1 MERYLIEQLEAH
13 NGVVEALKTQ
23 SAQIAAAIS
32 LCVTALGSGNKIL
45 LCGNG
50 GSAADAQHIAA
61 ELIGRF
67 VDDRK
72 ALPAIALT
80 TDSSAITAIG
90 NDYGF
95 DEVFARQVTGL
106 AVSGDVLIAISTSG
120 TSPNIIAAC
129 RAAADSGCHVIG
141 LSGKTG
147 GDLADMADLS
157 VIVPSDMT
165 ARIQECHILLGHLLC
180 EGIEAGLGLS

>member
-1 MERYLIEQLEAH
+1 MESYLIEQLEAH
-13 NGVVEALKTQ
+13 NGVVEALKSQ
-23 SAQIAAAIS
+23 SPQIAAAIS
-32 LCVTALGSGNKIL
+32 LCVTALGSGKKIM

-67 VDDRK
+67 VHDRK

-80 TDSSAITAIG
+80 TDTSAITAIG
-90 NDYGF
+90 SDYGF
-95 DEVFARQVTGL
+95 DDVFARQVTGL
-106 AVSGDVLIAISTSG
+106 AASGDVLIAISTSG

-129 RAAADSGCHVIG
+129 RAAAESGCHVIG
-141 LSGKTG
+141 LGGKTG
-147 GDLADMADLS
+147 GHLAEMAD
-157 VIVPSDMT
+157 VTVVVPSDVT

-180 EGIEAGLGLS
+180 EGIEAGLGLT